1 MSVPESGIEEARSVF
16 KQLYKEPKV
25 FKAKDYAPLKHQFT
39 IARKELAAYAYLC
52 RQQEAREWLEYVLN
66 ETFPEP

>member
-1 MSVPESGIEEARSVF
+1 MQVF
-16 KQLYKEPKV
+16 KS
-25 FKAKDYAPLKHQFT
+25 KDYAPLKHQFT

-66 ETFPEP
+66 ETFPGATIV